1 MIKLNLF
8 LMLTGSDP
16 LWLPGKKRHRGE
28 LQMLMVGDAATAKTS
43 HAELIIQCF
52 NRGVWASGVKGA
64 SSAVGLRASV
74 VYDSQTNASRV
85 SAGAHLMAS
94 TKYGGLVVIDEVAD
108 MNQDDYRSI
117 LEATDDRQTITI
129 RKHQMAKEIQVN
141 CASLHLANP
150 KTPGLRW
157 DSNKN
162 IHENTGLDTPMLTR
176 YDTIWILRD
185 VMDKQEDIEIAQ
197 HSLNMNSLGLQTTI
211 IRRENDDDGGYLCI
225 VRDA

>member
-1 MIKLNLF
+1 
-8 LMLTGSDP
+8 
-16 LWLPGKKRHRGE
+16 
-28 LQMLMVGDAATAKTS
+28 
-43 HAELIIQCF
+43 
-52 NRGVWASGVKGA
+52 
-64 SSAVGLRASV
+64 
-74 VYDSQTNASRV
+74 
-85 SAGAHLMAS
+85 
-94 TKYGGLVVIDEVAD
+94 

-150 KTPGLRW
+150 KTPGRRW

-185 VMDKQEDIEIAQ
+185 IMDKEEDTEIAQ
-197 HSLNMNSLGLQTTI
+197 HSLNMHSLGLT
-211 IRRENDDDGGYLCI
+211 DDDYQKRKGRFESMQAIYSPQFLQAWAQH
-225 VRDA
+225 VRLIAMRSLQVLDIRNHYSS